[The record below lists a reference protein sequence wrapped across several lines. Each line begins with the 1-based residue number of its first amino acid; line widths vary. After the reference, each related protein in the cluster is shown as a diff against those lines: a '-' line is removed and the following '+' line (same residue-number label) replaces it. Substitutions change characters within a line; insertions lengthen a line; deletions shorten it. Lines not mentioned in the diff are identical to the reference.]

1 MESKMLWSGYSFDAG
16 LVGPLVPPLATEVL
30 GGCVAVSGG
39 VADGTAVLAA
49 DGTAVRN
56 VGAAVASS
64 VGVFDDDPEAVA
76 HPQSHLCPLAC
87 HTLLTHLHLQ
97 RVGPLVALR

>member
-49 DGTAVRN
+49 DGTAVL
-56 VGAAVASS
+56 AAGLSS
-64 VGVFDDDPEAVA
+64 YGLISYGLSSYGLISYDL
-76 HPQSHLCPLAC
+76 SSYGLCSYGLSSYDLC
-87 HTLLTHLHLQ
+87 SY
-97 RVGPLVALR
+97 GGGM